1 MVSDADKATKTT
13 YTTDDIM
20 AAILDLRKDNSAI
33 QETTKAIQDS
43 VAALEIR
50 VKALELKPGGQAGLY
65 PPPKDLASSAP
76 QLPLSTSPAATELVA
91 DLTAVTSSQA
101 TAPATAS
108 FGLPSISLP
117 LGQQRPLPAWPS
129 FVTPQ
134 APPHLVD
141 TAGVPRYHKLDFS
154 TYDGKEDPLG
164 WLNRCEQFFWGQK
177 TAEAYKV
184 WLAAYHMTG
193 TAQTWYMQLERNEG
207 IPSWPRFKNRCH
219 LRFGP
224 PVQSNCLGELT
235 RLRMIGTVAE
245 YQEKFL
251 ALLGHVDAL
260 SMAQQVS
267 IFTSGLIDLLKID
280 VELHNPQDLDT
291 AMSLARAHE
300 LRAKV
305 AAASIIEAPSSVLW
319 PKKFQVFKDK
329 YDAINLDTGL
339 NNQLTKMILKWHLP
353 GQKLAVGKPEYK
365 TVIEAEL
372 GILCLYDE
380 PVMELMRGLKYLMHS
395 IVPEEKSKL
404 AEEDGLQASQG
415 LKLLLDRYG
424 FDVKPEMV
432 NQCIIETACNLYD
445 CDSSLKKQTKSWR
458 LASDFLEEVSSID
471 SKDWEIPKLATALK
485 IVCYPEDEIVFGN
498 PHKMFT
504 PNELSKLVTDAPKY
518 EDSGIVKAIIL
529 GRYKEMVFLYD
540 LKAQHKKELAS
551 LIKKAKEAYEAEQ
564 TRDWRGERSFE

>member
-1 MVSDADKATKTT
+1 MEG
-13 YTTDDIM
+13 
-20 AAILDLRKDNSAI
+20 R
-33 QETTKAIQDS
+33 
-43 VAALEIR
+43 
-50 VKALELKPGGQAGLY
+50 GGQRDRRPAPANSTSTTVVQRCRKRRPI
-65 PPPKDLASSAP
+65 PPPAN
-76 QLPLSTSPAATELVA
+76 STSTSTWTGQRGRKPCPPPANSTSTWTGQRGRKPRRTPPPANSLQSIA
-91 DLTAVTSSQA
+91 DNLG
-101 TAPATAS
+101 P
-108 FGLPSISLP
+108 FGVIMVLFETQSGFAIFYFDRVSLYKP
-117 LGQQRPLPAWPS
+117 DAMENIWAN
-129 FVTPQ
+129 FV
-134 APPHLVD
+134 
-141 TAGVPRYHKLDFS
+141 K
-154 TYDGKEDPLG
+154 K
-164 WLNRCEQFFWGQK
+164 C
-177 TAEAYKV
+177 
-184 WLAAYHMTG
+184 
-193 TAQTWYMQLERNEG
+193 
-207 IPSWPRFKNRCH
+207 
-219 LRFGP
+219 
-224 PVQSNCLGELT
+224 
-235 RLRMIGTVAE
+235 
-245 YQEKFL
+245 
-251 ALLGHVDAL
+251 
-260 SMAQQVS
+260 
-267 IFTSGLIDLLKID
+267 
-280 VELHNPQDLDT
+280 
-291 AMSLARAHE
+291 RAD
-300 LRAKV
+300 
-305 AAASIIEAPSSVLW
+305 SVLW

>member
-91 DLTAVTSSQA
+91 DLTA
-101 TAPATAS
+101 
-108 FGLPSISLP
+108 
-117 LGQQRPLPAWPS
+117 
-129 FVTPQ
+129 
-134 APPHLVD
+134 
-141 TAGVPRYHKLDFS
+141 
-154 TYDGKEDPLG
+154 
-164 WLNRCEQFFWGQK
+164 
-177 TAEAYKV
+177 
-184 WLAAYHMTG
+184 
-193 TAQTWYMQLERNEG
+193 
-207 IPSWPRFKNRCH
+207 
-219 LRFGP
+219 
-224 PVQSNCLGELT
+224 
-235 RLRMIGTVAE
+235 
-245 YQEKFL
+245 
-251 ALLGHVDAL
+251 
-260 SMAQQVS
+260 
-267 IFTSGLIDLLKID
+267 
-280 VELHNPQDLDT
+280 
-291 AMSLARAHE
+291 
-300 LRAKV
+300 
-305 AAASIIEAPSSVLW
+305 VLW

>member
-1 MVSDADKATKTT
+1 
-13 YTTDDIM
+13 M
-20 AAILDLRKDNSAI
+20 ALRRRWRSGSRRSLGEGGGFRSSGGAH
-33 QETTKAIQDS
+33 S
-43 VAALEIR
+43 RWGLYRRR
-50 VKALELKPGGQAGLY
+50 VGEVWIPGGARCRGRGPRGGARFSLRH
-65 PPPKDLASSAP
+65 
-76 QLPLSTSPAATELVA
+76 PLRVGSPAARA
-91 DLTAVTSSQA
+91 DNLG
-101 TAPATAS
+101 P
-108 FGLPSISLP
+108 FGVIMVLFETPSGFAIFYFDGVSLYEP
-117 LGQQRPLPAWPS
+117 
-129 FVTPQ
+129 
-134 APPHLVD
+134 
-141 TAGVPRYHKLDFS
+141 
-154 TYDGKEDPLG
+154 
-164 WLNRCEQFFWGQK
+164 
-177 TAEAYKV
+177 
-184 WLAAYHMTG
+184 
-193 TAQTWYMQLERNEG
+193 
-207 IPSWPRFKNRCH
+207 
-219 LRFGP
+219 
-224 PVQSNCLGELT
+224 
-235 RLRMIGTVAE
+235 
-245 YQEKFL
+245 
-251 ALLGHVDAL
+251 DA
-260 SMAQQVS
+260 M
-267 IFTSGLIDLLKID
+267 
-280 VELHNPQDLDT
+280 E
-291 AMSLARAHE
+291 
-300 LRAKV
+300 
-305 AAASIIEAPSSVLW
+305 VLW

-445 CDSSLKKQTKSWR
+445 CSSLKKQTKSWR

-564 TRDWRGERSFE
+564 TLDWRGERSFE